1 MTISQLSVFAE
12 NSPGI
17 IYQIT
22 ERIAAAN
29 IDIRAISV
37 SDTQDFGILRVVVS
51 DAERAKAALGNGDFV
66 VTITQVLGIEIPDKP
81 GGLANVLALLSENKI
96 NVDYIYAFVTISG
109 KSAYVVMRVNDNEKA
124 EELLKRN
131 GIHMLTQA
139 EIENF

>member
-17 IYQIT
+17 LYQIT
-22 ERIAAAN
+22 ERIAAAG

-51 DAERAKAALGNGDFV
+51 DAERAKSALGNGDFV
-66 VTITQVLGIEIPDKP
+66 VTVTQVLGIEIPDQP
-81 GGLANVLALLSENKI
+81 GGLANVLGLLSENGI

-124 EELLKRN
+124 EQLFERS